1 MSVVCKPLGVV
12 LGFRLEEGIFVR
24 VEYGWRG
31 FPWMGDRQCGFFVR
45 MVVFVT
51 GAPQVVDP
59 CGFFGDRV

>member
-1 MSVVCKPLGVV
+1 MDGV
-12 LGFRLEEGIFVR
+12 
-24 VEYGWRG
+24 G

>member
-1 MSVVCKPLGVV
+1 MV
-12 LGFRLEEGIFVR
+12 LGFRLEEGILS
-24 VEYGWRG
+24 GWSMDGVG